1 MILCEISWIPNPIRE
16 AFLLNSDLAEFAAAT
31 AAAGGG
37 GGGVVNGFDEAGSF
51 SGCC

>member
-37 GGGVVNGFDEAGSF
+37 GVNGFDEAGSF